1 MDQVSTAVVAV
12 DGPSG
17 SGKSSVSRGLARE
30 LGLRYLDTG
39 AMYRAVTWAVL
50 RDGTRTD
57 DPAAVAA
64 SADRAA
70 LDWSTHPD
78 ESWIRVDGVDVSRAI
93 REQAV
98 TGAVSAVAAV
108 PEVRALLVELQ
119 RAAVRDALAVGQ
131 GIVVE
136 GRDIGSV
143 VLPDAD
149 LKVWLVAD
157 PAVRAARRR
166 AAEDVAAA
174 GSPRRRPRL
183 PWPPSG
189 RPRPPRRR
197 RRRPRR
203 SPTTQAADAVV
214 VDASEPRPRRGDR
227 RGRGPRARAG
237 GRMTTGGA
245 PGALSTSGAATGRNL
260 AALVTRMWRCACPV
274 PTTCPAEGPVIL
286 AANHAAF
293 LDALLLRCREPAARC
308 TCSPRRRLGAAAGPP
323 LRAHAPDPASSTTDP
338 TDPRSSRRS
347 PSCATAGSSGIFPEA
362 SPGCW

>member
-1 MDQVSTAVVAV
+1 VHQVSSAVVAV

-50 RDGTRTD
+50 RDGVALD
-57 DPAAVAA
+57 DAGAVAA
-64 SADRAA
+64 AASAAR

-78 ESWIRVDGVDVSRAI
+78 ESWIRVDGADVSRAI

-108 PEVRALLVELQ
+108 AEVRAGLVELQ
-119 RAAVRDALAVGQ
+119 RGAVREALAAHQ

-157 PAVRAARRR
+157 PAVRAERR
-166 AAEDVAAA
+166 AAEDLAA
-174 GSPRRRPRL
+174 GRITADEASAVVEAVRADLARRDAADA
-183 PWPPSG
+183 G
-189 RPRPPRRR
+189 RAA
-197 RRRPRR
+197 

-214 VDASEPRPRRGDR
+214 VDATNLGLAEVIEVVVGLVRERTTPLDEAERP
-227 RGRGPRARAG
+227 GP
-237 GRMTTGGA
+237 
-245 PGALSTSGAATGRNL
+245 
-260 AALVTRMWRCACPV
+260 
-274 PTTCPAEGPVIL
+274 
-286 AANHAAF
+286 
-293 LDALLLRCREPAARC
+293 
-308 TCSPRRRLGAAAGPP
+308 
-323 LRAHAPDPASSTTDP
+323 
-338 TDPRSSRRS
+338 
-347 PSCATAGSSGIFPEA
+347 
-362 SPGCW
+362 